1 MWIFRR
7 SRRVCARRP
16 RFIGKSA
23 ATSSHVSIP
32 VFASGICAATSR
44 TRCVIWSKR
53 TVLWYTF
60 LFTFTQGGMGFPT
73 GVSVNHVAAHYT
85 PNPGDTR
92 RLHYGD
98 VMKLDFGTEVN
109 GYIIDSAFTVAFD
122 PQFSPLLQAT
132 HDATLT
138 GVRESGIDVR
148 LGELGGLIEEVLNSY
163 EVTIYGKTY
172 PSQRG
177 GSLRRS

>member
-1 MWIFRR
+1 
-7 SRRVCARRP
+7 
-16 RFIGKSA
+16 
-23 ATSSHVSIP
+23 
-32 VFASGICAATSR
+32 
-44 TRCVIWSKR
+44 
-53 TVLWYTF
+53 
-60 LFTFTQGGMGFPT
+60 MGFPT

-85 PNPGDTR
+85 PNSGDTR
-92 RLHYGD
+92 CLHYGD

-109 GYIIDSAFTVAFD
+109 GYIIDSAFTVSFD

-132 HDATLT
+132 RDATLT

-172 PSQRG
+172 PSGLLGLWGRSQTDPQPIGPQHRERQHSRG
-177 GSLRRS
+177 QVHSARRW

>member
-1 MWIFRR
+1 
-7 SRRVCARRP
+7 
-16 RFIGKSA
+16 
-23 ATSSHVSIP
+23 
-32 VFASGICAATSR
+32 
-44 TRCVIWSKR
+44 
-53 TVLWYTF
+53 
-60 LFTFTQGGMGFPT
+60 MGFPT

-138 GVRESGIDVR
+138 G
-148 LGELGGLIEEVLNSY
+148 GLIEEVLNSY

-172 PSQRG
+172 PSERG